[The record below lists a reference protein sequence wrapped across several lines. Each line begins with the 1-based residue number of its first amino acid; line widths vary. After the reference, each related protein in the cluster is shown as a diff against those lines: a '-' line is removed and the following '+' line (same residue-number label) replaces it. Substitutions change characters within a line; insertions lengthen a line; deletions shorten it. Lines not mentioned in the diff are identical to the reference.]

1 MAKHTYTK
9 DFSIAVMN
17 HAIAAAYREGQTQ
30 EDIAEYL
37 HVGTSNISKYK
48 NGESKLRPDYID
60 QLIKRYGGPRAE
72 KGEYHVARIVDN
84 VDGYIEGFNSCV
96 EQSYAALL
104 DTIYCSPGV
113 RKQFADMMT
122 ETKVFDSNVFDT
134 DEVES
139 DIFRDYAESRWTDEA
154 DKATDAILDWLAT
167 AIRTQDFKQ
176 WMTNCL
182 SKVDSGRLSFS
193 YSCWPLPTI
202 KHPELQGR
210 IPERRHLDI
219 MLLGYYLNYANP
231 KFNFSHASTKKPN
244 HKGLHEVVLKGET
257 ILNITITPDTSK
269 TDEYSLGYIAKV
281 QQLFMRIHE
290 HENRPGTILCDRP
303 VNDEK
308 SVLIGFELRSVQI
321 RLHLNSDMN
330 YRLSV
335 NEDWRTHETTSVIK
349 NVKHDSVFGDC
360 KRLSEFFGLNP
371 GYEKDLKQAIAE
383 RGGFIPGAIV
393 L

>member
-17 HAIAAAYREGQTQ
+17 HAIAAAKREGQTQ
-30 EDIAEYL
+30 EDIAKYL
-37 HVGTSNISKYK
+37 HVGVSNVSKYK
-48 NGESKLRPDYID
+48 NGESKLKPDYID

-72 KGEYHVARIVDN
+72 KGEYQVARIVDN
-84 VDGYIEGFNSCV
+84 VDSYIEGFSSSV

-104 DTIYCSPGV
+104 DTIYCSPGAK
-113 RKQFADMMT
+113 KQFADMMT
-122 ETKVFDSNVFDT
+122 EIKVFDAGVFDT
-134 DEVES
+134 DEVKS

-154 DKATDAILDWLAT
+154 DKATDAILDWLTT
-167 AIRTQDFKQ
+167 AIRTQDFKE
-176 WMTNCL
+176 WMESCL
-182 SKVDSGRLSFS
+182 SKVDSGQLSFRHS
-193 YSCWPLPTI
+193 YWPLPTI

-231 KFNFSHASTKKPN
+231 KFNFSEACTKKPD

-257 ILNITITPDTSK
+257 ILNITITSDTIK
-269 TDEYSLGYIAKV
+269 TDESSLVYIPKV
-281 QQLFMRIHE
+281 QQLFMRIYK
-290 HENRPGTILCDRP
+290 HENRPSTTLYHEP
-303 VNDEK
+303 VEDQK
-308 SVLIGFELRSVQI
+308 SVLSGFELRSVQI

-330 YRLSV
+330 YRLCV
-335 NEDWRTHETTSVIK
+335 NEDWGTHVTTSVIK